1 MMDVWIVTDRY
12 ESDCSMDFHL
22 HMTPKGA
29 YEKAFSILHELYG
42 QLVDRDYDY
51 DCDWGDP
58 DRPLHGI
65 EEEMAEG
72 LNGKLLLSL
81 VRSNGYTEAKL
92 EDLQKV
98 FQNFACIIG
107 EWTDWESDIAI
118 TKERLSV

>member
-12 ESDCSMDFHL
+12 ESDCQMDIHL

-29 YEKAFSILHELYG
+29 YEKAFGILHELYG

-51 DCDWGDP
+51 DGDWNDP

-81 VRSNGYTEAKL
+81 VRSENYANAKL

-98 FQNFACIIG
+98 FQKFNCIIG
-107 EWTDWESDIAI
+107 EWTDWDNDVDIKQA
-118 TKERLSV
+118 RLSV